1 MQVPDPT
8 IIERDNLDAGVGE
21 VPNADA
27 VFVVWAGD
35 RSAYL
40 AKTSMLRRRL
50 LRIFKP
56 VTRTRRRAPALAE
69 SARSGHA
76 RGVLAHGIAV

>member
-1 MQVPDPT
+1 MQVPDPV
-8 IIERDNLDAGVGE
+8 IIERENLDASVGE

-56 VTRTRRRAPALAE
+56 IDSGRRAAAVAQSAGGSHAGGILAD
-69 SARSGHA
+69 
-76 RGVLAHGIAV
+76 GVAF

>member
-1 MQVPDPT
+1 MVVPDPQL
-8 IIERDNLDAGVGE
+8 LDVASLDE
-21 VPNADA
+21 AMNALPNSDA
-27 VFVVWAGD
+27 VFLVWAGD

-56 VTRTRRRAPALAE
+56 AGGAAPVAQ
-69 SARSGHA
+69 SARSGYA
-76 RGVLAHGIAV
+76 RGILAHGLAL

>member
-1 MQVPDPT
+1 MQVPEPT
-8 IIERDNLDAGVGE
+8 TIERENLDATVGD

-56 VTRTRRRAPALAE
+56 TDA
-69 SARSGHA
+69 GH
-76 RGVLAHGIAV
+76 RLDGP

>member
-1 MQVPDPT
+1 MQVPDPVT
-8 IIERDNLDAGVGE
+8 IERENLDASVAE

-35 RSAYL
+35 RSAYM
-40 AKTSMLRRRL
+40 AKTSMLKRRL

-56 VTRTRRRAPALAE
+56 GDSNPGAAPRR
-69 SARSGHA
+69 
-76 RGVLAHGIAV
+76 